1 MVTLVLVRR
10 MLFASCVSGRM
21 RELLWNLLCASVEKK
36 TDEMEMEK
44 EKEKEKGKKEKQM
57 EKEGESCRIREDGI
71 AGMDYICVWRVKCWS
86 LQLRDVTTKLPMFIA
101 DSEEI
106 CPRFR

>member
-10 MLFASCVSGRM
+10 ILFASCVSGRM
-21 RELLWNLLCASVEKK
+21 RELLWNLLCASVKKK
-36 TDEMEMEK
+36 TYEMEK
-44 EKEKEKGKKEKQM
+44 AKEKENGKKEKQM
-57 EKEGESCRIREDGI
+57 EKEGDSCRIREDVI
-71 AGMDYICVWRVKCWS
+71 ADMDYICVWRIKYWS
-86 LQLRDVTTKLPMFIA
+86 LQLRDFTTTLPMFIA